1 MVGKGGCSEVYRGI
15 LLNGNMVAVK
25 CINALAPD
33 SIDEFVTEVEI
44 VSSLHHCHI
53 VQLIGYAVGSD
64 FYYLVYNFASEG
76 NLEQKLHGMY
86 DDPTPLLQKVLRFLC
101 ISIEREY
108 FGFF

>member
-33 SIDEFVTEVEI
+33 SVDEFVTEVEI
-44 VSSLHHCHI
+44 VSSIHHCHI
-53 VQLIGYAVGSD
+53 VQLIGYAVASD

-86 DDPTPLLQKVLRFLC
+86 DDLSPLLPKMPCFCVFVLKEC
-101 ISIEREY
+101 I
-108 FGFF
+108 FVLF